1 MSAGVTTRPSSV
13 TQARLVYVDS
23 GELVAD
29 ARMLFQE
36 YEQAIGVD
44 LCFQGFARELATL
57 PKPYV
62 APDGRLVLALRD
74 AEVAGCAA
82 LRRIGDGVAELKRL
96 YVRPAFRGRGLGK
109 RLVDTLLEDA
119 RTIGYRAVRLDTL
132 PTMREAIALYRTLGF
147 TEIAPYTANPVPGA
161 LYMERR
167 L

>member
-1 MSAGVTTRPSSV
+1 VTTHSPTPTEV
-13 TQARLVYVDS
+13 RLVYVDS
-23 GELVAD
+23 GELVAH
-29 ARMLFQE
+29 ARTLFQE

-44 LCFQGFARELATL
+44 LCFQGFAQELATL

-62 APDGRLVLALRD
+62 APDGRLVLALVD
-74 AEVAGCAA
+74 AAVAGCAA
-82 LRRIGDGVAELKRL
+82 LRRIGDGVGVAELKRL

-132 PTMREAIALYRTLGF
+132 PTMSEAIALYRTLGF

-161 LYMERR
+161 LFMELR

>member
-1 MSAGVTTRPSSV
+1 LSAVVTQRPAPE

-23 GELVAD
+23 GELVAH
-29 ARMLFQE
+29 ARTLFQE

-44 LCFQGFARELATL
+44 LCFQGFAQELATL

-62 APDGRLVLALRD
+62 APDGRLLLALVD
-74 AEVAGCAA
+74 AAVAGCAA

-96 YVRPAFRGRGLGK
+96 YVRPAFRGRGLGT
-109 RLVDTLLEDA
+109 RLVATLLDDA

-132 PTMREAIALYRTLGF
+132 PTMSEAIALYRTLGF

-161 LYMERR
+161 LFMERR

>member
-1 MSAGVTTRPSSV
+1 VTHDPAPETP
-13 TQARLVYVDS
+13 TRLVYVDS
-23 GELVAD
+23 GELVAH

-44 LCFQGFARELATL
+44 LCFQGFADELATL

-62 APDGRLVLALRD
+62 APHGRLVLALVGT
-74 AEVAGCAA
+74 EVAGCAA
-82 LRRIGDGVAELKRL
+82 LRRIGDGVGELKRL
-96 YVRPAFRGRGLGK
+96 YVRPPFRGRGLGK

-132 PTMREAIALYRTLGF
+132 PTMTEAIALYRALGF

-161 LYMERR
+161 LFMERI